1 MYRRRCFY
9 YGSLFLI
16 LQSASAFADVT
27 EAANLLIEAY
37 KDNKPLPIISD
48 RFPHIDQIAAY
59 KIQKKFVQQRLEN
72 DNIAGFK
79 AGLTSIKSQKKFGT
93 ETPVAGVLLASGLN
107 KGSPDVDIKNFKMP
121 MIETEIGF
129 IIGKPINKP
138 ILEINML
145 IDKIEAV
152 VPVIEIPDIGF
163 EDTKRVKGVDII
175 ASNVASTDFIIG
187 NQKTFNNIDI
197 NEISVTLFLN
207 GNVINR
213 GVATDAMGNQLKALL
228 WLVNK
233 IVKQGWEVEPG
244 QIMITGVL
252 GKMIPGKQGKYFADF
267 GILGKISFN
276 MK

>member
-1 MYRRRCFY
+1 MYKRRYLY

-16 LQSASAFADVT
+16 LQLASAFAEVR
-27 EAANLLIEAY
+27 EAANLLINAY

-48 RFPHIDQIAAY
+48 RCPHIDQVAAY

-72 DNIAGFK
+72 DTVAGFK
-79 AGLTSIKSQKKFGT
+79 AGLTSIKSQNKFGT

-107 KGSPDVDIKNFKMP
+107 KGSPDVDIKNFIMP

-138 ILEINML
+138 VLEINML

-175 ASNVASTDFIIG
+175 ASNVASTDFILG
-187 NQKTFNNIDI
+187 NAKTFSNIDI
-197 NEISVTLFLN
+197 NEISVTLFSN

-228 WLVNK
+228 WLVNE
-233 IVKQGWEVEPG
+233 IVKHGWVVEPG
-244 QIMITGVL
+244 QIMITGAL
-252 GKMIPGKQGKYFADF
+252 GKIIPGKQGKYSADF
-267 GILGKISFN
+267 GILGNISFN